1 MRNQLLAALAAMAMG
16 GCVGTLEPTPP
27 GNGSNPGG
35 PDAGTHTGGNAKALF
50 DSTVYSIIQAKCSSC
65 HSSSGPVGNVTG
77 FVASDASQGYATI
90 TGYTA
95 VVGNFTTTS
104 AGILGMPASGTSPH
118 SPTMYTQDNINAITA
133 WLNQEAADRS
143 GSNVTPG
150 SPDAGSNETPS
161 QATQRLLLQWSGC
174 MSQTNFDTAN
184 MPTAWGQMTAQNDQK
199 CEDCHVNGAEGF
211 IATDQEPTFFNVV
224 STNKYYMLQYFTV
237 DLTQGVANAKV
248 IVNTTSFAGV
258 SNGQPP
264 HLEHPKFNPTGSQGM
279 NALNQFYTLTTQRMA
294 AGQCDPP
301 RLTN

>member
-1 MRNQLLAALAAMAMG
+1 MRTKLLAAVAVMAMG

-27 GNGSNPGG
+27 GGGSNPGA
-35 PDAGTHTGGNAKALF
+35 PDGGTQQTNSAKPLF
-50 DSTVYSIIQAKCSSC
+50 DNNVYPIIKATCSGC
-65 HSSSGPVGNVTG
+65 HSASGPVGNVTG
-77 FVASDASQGYATI
+77 FVAADASQGYATI
-90 TGYTA
+90 TGYTS

-118 SPTMYTQDNINAITA
+118 SPTMYTQANIDAITA
-133 WLNQEAADRS
+133 WLNAEAAARS
-143 GSNVTPG
+143 GQNVGPG
-150 SPDAGSNETPS
+150 TPDAGSNETPS
-161 QATQRLLLQWSGC
+161 EATERLLKQWSGC

-184 MPTAWGQMTAQNDQK
+184 MPTAWGQMTAQNNQK

-224 STNKYYMLQYFTV
+224 SSNKYYMLQYFTV
-237 DLTQGVANAKV
+237 DLTQGTANAKI

-279 NALNQFYTLTTQRMA
+279 TALQSFYDLTNQRMA